1 MKNIL
6 GREVPQ
12 GYQAFSGSNEY
23 KKVDFKRISEK
34 KTSDSVVM
42 LSSYAELFDKLAIKD
57 GMTLSFHHHL
67 RNGDYVLNSVCEQI
81 KQRNLKDMNLAP
93 SSIFPN
99 NACSSR
105 IQKLLKIN
113 IRLVHNAM

>member
-23 KKVDFKRISEK
+23 KKVDFKRINEK
-34 KTSDSVVM
+34 KTSNGVIM
-42 LSSYAELFDKLAIKD
+42 LSSYEEMFEKLSIKD

-67 RNGDYVLNSVCEQI
+67 RNGDFVLNSVCEQI
-81 KQRNLKDMNLAP
+81 KNKNLKRRSVLWDVWME
-93 SSIFPN
+93 
-99 NACSSR
+99 
-105 IQKLLKIN
+105 K
-113 IRLVHNAM
+113 